1 MSLIKLGA
9 GTYAFRDVDVF
20 EALPRLRRIGF
31 DAIEILAGEGWPT
44 APALL
49 NRDDR
54 SALSNAIRDEGFD
67 SPALMALLPLCEEG
81 HGAQAVEDE
90 FRAVCQLARDLS
102 FSDAPSVLS
111 SPIGHQGP
119 PWESGRARIADRL
132 CALADIA
139 REHGVILA
147 AEPHVGNPLDSPEK
161 AVWLMEQTSHPAL
174 RLNFDMSHFHVQG
187 MDLRHCIEACLPFAR
202 TSTSRTVTSTSTGR
216 LSFSFPARE
225 AWTLARTSESW
236 RSTTPPFPSP
246 RGQRHDL
253 ATVRLRSLGRRQTVI
268 RRPRCRPADRWQ
280 LVHAP
285 TPTSRKAQRVRH
297 RLRNLSGCPGSRLGA
312 AG

>member
-102 FSDAPSVLS
+102 FSDAPAVLS

-119 PWESGRARIADRL
+119 PWDSGRTRIADRL

-161 AVWLMEQTSHPAL
+161 AVWLMRQTNHPAL
-174 RLNFDMSHFHVQG
+174 RLNFDISHFHVQG
-187 MDLRHCIEACLPFAR
+187 MDLRHCIQACLPYAVHIHVKDGYIDADGQVVFQLPGQGSLDLAAYFRILAEHHATIPVTAEVSAMIWRRPDYDPWAAAKQSFAALHAARR
-202 TSTSRTVTSTSTGR
+202 TS
-216 LSFSFPARE
+216 
-225 AWTLARTSESW
+225 
-236 RSTTPPFPSP
+236 
-246 RGQRHDL
+246 
-253 ATVRLRSLGRRQTVI
+253 
-268 RRPRCRPADRWQ
+268 
-280 LVHAP
+280 
-285 TPTSRKAQRVRH
+285 
-297 RLRNLSGCPGSRLGA
+297 GS
-312 AG
+312 